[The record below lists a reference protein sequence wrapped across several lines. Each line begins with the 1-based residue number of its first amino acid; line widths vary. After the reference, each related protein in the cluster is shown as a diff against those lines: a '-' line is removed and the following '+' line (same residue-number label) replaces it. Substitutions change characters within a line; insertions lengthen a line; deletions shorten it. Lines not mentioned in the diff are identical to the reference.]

1 MQLFRVV
8 IFCLTISSLF
18 FSVARASAEETVD
31 FGQQV
36 RPLLSDRCFACHG
49 PDKAERHGGFRL
61 DQKASAFGSG
71 DSGEPLIVPGDPEQ
85 SELFRRITSE
95 DESLRMPPADGHA
108 HLTADQIE
116 LIRRWI
122 AEGASWE
129 EHWSYQPLVRPDV
142 PEVAGVDHAVDA
154 FIQDRLKREQLK
166 PAAAAD
172 PATLLRRVTLDLTGL
187 PPTPAE
193 LDQFL
198 ADPSE
203 AAYSAAVDRLLA
215 SARYGEHMARYWL
228 DAARYGDTHGLH
240 LDNYREMWPYR
251 DWVIQAFNENMPFD
265 QFVREQLAGDL
276 LENPTR
282 EQLIATGFNRCNVST
297 SEGGSIAEEV
307 YVRNNVDR
315 VVTYGTV
322 FLGAT
327 FDCTRCH
334 DHKFDPYTQ
343 ADFYSM
349 FAFFNSIDGPPL
361 DGNREDHAPVLQV
374 PNEEQASRLKELDE
388 QLAELGKQR
397 KAMQPR
403 IDALQQKWEQQLTAE
418 QSSRTDAE
426 NWLILTPEAFRSTGG
441 SELKLLDDQ
450 SLLASGK
457 NPAQDNYEI
466 IASLPAGT
474 DWQTIRLEGLV
485 HPSLTEGG
493 AGRSSNSNVV
503 LTEVLL
509 EVATAESPDVWQ
521 PLEIQAGWADH
532 EQTNGDFKIENAF
545 DGQPQ
550 TGWAIEGFKRR
561 ENREARFITKQP
573 FGGQEPI
580 QIRITLKHES
590 VYGQHQFGRVR
601 LSAHAGRVIPN
612 TVPVDVL
619 KFVELPADKRDK
631 KQQQRIDDYFLS
643 DVLEDGEFSAW
654 KKEQDEATVARKKL
668 NEEIPTSMIFRETKE
683 PKAAFVLNRGEYD
696 QKGEEVQRQTPAVL
710 HGYRSEWPMNRL
722 GLAEWTVSRENPLT
736 ARVTVN
742 RFWQQLFGVGLVKTS
757 EDFGSQGERPSHPK
771 LLDWLAVDFVE
782 HDWNVKRFM
791 KQLVM
796 SNTYRQSSALN
807 EDLLRKDPENRLL
820 ARGPRYRLDA
830 EILRDQALFLSGL
843 LVEQQ
848 GGPSVK
854 PPQPGGL
861 WEAVGYTNS
870 NTARFKA
877 DEGATKVH
885 RRTLYTFIKRTSPP
899 PQMTTFDGPSREFS
913 CVRRERTNTPM
924 QVLLLFNDPQY
935 LDAARSLAERGMQ
948 HGGQNP
954 EQIVGWLYRLC
965 SAQAP
970 DEVSLQT
977 LTEGFKR
984 DRELFVAN
992 PDRAR
997 QLLAACQLT
1006 SQDDQELSDQEA
1018 AEWAAWTV
1026 TANILLSMDVTLN
1039 KN

>member
-1 MQLFRVV
+1 VKLICQYVLLFPAL
-8 IFCLTISSLF
+8 FWASS
-18 FSVARASAEETVD
+18 VSAEQTVD

-61 DQKASAFGSG
+61 DQKESAFGAG
-71 DSGEPLIVPGDPEQ
+71 DSGEALIVPGDPEQ

-95 DESLRMPPADGHA
+95 DDSLRMPPADGHA
-108 HLTADQIE
+108 HLKTEEIE

-122 AEGASWE
+122 AEGATWE
-129 EHWSYQPLVRPDV
+129 EHWAYQPLSKPVPPD
-142 PEVAGVDHAVDA
+142 VAGVDQAVDA
-154 FIQDRLKREQLK
+154 FIRYRLKREKLALSG
-166 PAAAAD
+166 PAN

-203 AAYSAAVDRLLA
+203 TAYSAAVDRLLA
-215 SARYGEHMARYWL
+215 SSRYGEHMARYWL

-276 LENPTR
+276 FENPTR

-361 DGNREDHAPVLQV
+361 DGNREDHAPVIQV
-374 PNEEQASRLKELDE
+374 PDEDQDAQLKELDA
-388 QLAELGKQR
+388 QLADLDKKR

-403 IDALQQKWEQQLTAE
+403 IDSLQQEWEQRVLAE
-418 QSSRTDAE
+418 QAERSDAE
-426 NWLILTPEAFRSTGG
+426 NWFTLTPESFRSSGG
-441 SELKLLDDQ
+441 SELTLLDDQ

-457 NPAQDNYEI
+457 NPAQDNYEV
-466 IASLPAGT
+466 IATLPAET
-474 DWQTIRLEGLV
+474 DWQTIRLEGLID
-485 HPSLTEGG
+485 PSLTEGG

-509 EVATAESPDVWQ
+509 EFATADSPEVWQ
-521 PLEIQAGWADH
+521 PLEIESGWADH

-545 DGQPQ
+545 DGQAQ

-561 ENREARFITKQP
+561 ENREARFVTEKP
-573 FGGQEPI
+573 FGGEEPI
-580 QIRITLKHES
+580 RIRITLKHES

-601 LSAHAGRVIPN
+601 LTAHTGRAIPE
-612 TVPVDVL
+612 TVPADVI
-619 KFVELPADKRDK
+619 KFVQLETDKRDA
-631 KQQQRIDDYFLS
+631 KQKQRIADYFLS
-643 DVLEDGEFSAW
+643 DVLNDGEFTAW
-654 KKEQDEATVARKKL
+654 KKEQDEITVARKKL
-668 NEEIPTSMIFRETKE
+668 NEEIPTSMIFREKKE
-683 PKAAFVLNRGEYD
+683 PKQAFILNRGEYD
-696 QKGEEVQRQTPAVL
+696 QKGDEVQRQTPAVL
-710 HGYRSEWPMNRL
+710 HGFRSEWPNNRL
-722 GLAEWTVSRENPLT
+722 GLAEWTVSRDNPLT

-742 RFWQQLFGVGLVKTS
+742 RFWQQLFGTGLVKTS

-782 HDWNVKRFM
+782 HGWDVKRFM
-791 KQLVM
+791 KQLVL
-796 SNTYRQSSALN
+796 SETYRQSSRISA
-807 EDLLRKDPENRLL
+807 EHLRVDPENRLL

-870 NTARFKA
+870 NTAQFTA
-877 DEGATKVH
+877 DEGEEKVH

-899 PQMTTFDGPSREFS
+899 PQMTTFDGPSRELS

-924 QVLLLFNDPQY
+924 QALLLFNDPQY
-935 LDAARSLAERGMQ
+935 LDAARALAQRGLKD
-948 HGGQNP
+948 GGESP
-954 EQIVGWLYRLC
+954 EQIVSFLYRVC
-965 SAQAP
+965 SGQQP
-970 DEVSLQT
+970 DATALKSLVA
-977 LTEGFKR
+977 GFEA
-984 DRELFVAN
+984 DYSLFAAE
-992 PDRAR
+992 PERAEK
-997 QLLAACQLT
+997 LLAACHLV
-1006 SQDDQELSDQEA
+1006 SNGKEEIG
-1018 AEWAAWTV
+1018 AEEQAKLAAWTV
-1026 TANILLSMDVTLN
+1026 TANILLTMDVTLN